1 MSKYAIFMVRE
12 KMILDE
18 KVDVYSFGLLYL

>member
-1 MSKYAIFMVRE
+1 MSKYGIFMVRE